1 MILII
6 VFDMAIVIGTSG
18 NLAKLCLKA
27 GDAMAALQ
35 RVGGA
40 LPTFETIMHRTT
52 FIYNIS

>member
-40 LPTFETIMHRTT
+40 LPTLETIMHRTT